1 VPETINLLVKKPVE
15 SYPFSKKFLW
25 WALGIGRAVII
36 GTEILVLTV
45 FGARFKL
52 DRDISD
58 LSEKIEAKQAIV
70 RSFAEFETKF
80 RTAQTRLNLI
90 KEILSERLSFVQGI
104 DFLTAQ
110 VPQGVSFYKLDVEPD
125 RFTIS
130 AKAEGGRE
138 FSRLLAH
145 LIDEEDIRTVT
156 LVTAHLDPGEQV
168 YKFTL
173 DLGVGK
179 EAFKL

>member
-1 VPETINLLVKKPVE
+1 MPETINLLVKKPLE
-15 SYPFSKKFLW
+15 SYPLPKKFLW
-25 WALGIGRAVII
+25 WALGIGRVIII
-36 GTEILVLTV
+36 GTEIIVLIV

-70 RSFAEFETKF
+70 RSFTEFETKF
-80 RTAQTRLNLI
+80 RTAQTQLKLI
-90 KEILSERLSFVQGI
+90 KEILSEQRSFVQGI
-104 DFLTAQ
+104 TFLTTL
-110 VPQGVSFYKLDVEPD
+110 VPQGVSFYDLDIEPD

-130 AKAEGGRE
+130 AKAVSGRE
-138 FSRLLAH
+138 FSRLLAY
-145 LIDEEDIRTVT
+145 LISEEDIGAVT
-156 LVTAHLDPGEQV
+156 LVAAHLDPGEQV

-179 EAFKL
+179 EAFEL

>member
-1 VPETINLLVKKPVE
+1 MPEAINLLVKKPLE
-15 SYPFSKKFLW
+15 SYPLPKKFLW

-36 GTEILVLTV
+36 GTEIIVLIV

-58 LSEKIEAKQAIV
+58 LSEKIEVKQAIV

-80 RTAQTRLNLI
+80 RTVQTQLELI
-90 KEILSERLSFVQGI
+90 QKIMSEQLSFVQGI
-104 DFLTAQ
+104 NFLTTQ
-110 VPQGVSFYKLDVEPD
+110 VPQGVSFYDLDIEPD

-130 AKAEGGRE
+130 AKATSGRE
-138 FSRLLAH
+138 FSQLLAY
-145 LIDEEDIRTVT
+145 LINEENIRTVT
-156 LVTAHLDPGEQV
+156 LATAHLDPGEQV

-179 EAFKL
+179 EAFEL